1 LLSDTDRSV
10 GSAYQAERDDDFADF
25 PKRISYLI
33 DPAGII
39 QKGYEVSD
47 PAGHALVVLADLAAL
62 QR

>member
-1 LLSDTDRSV
+1 MLSDTDRSV
-10 GSAYQAERDDDFADF
+10 GSAYHAKRDDDFADF
-25 PKRISYLI
+25 PNRISYLI

-39 QKGYEVSD
+39 QKAYEVSD